1 MRSRSRKALGGYRR
15 NKSVSQID
23 KSLDSKKSRLSRKT
37 RSRYALNM
45 SKEKRKRTKSALSGK
60 SSLSLIKSTCA
71 ACNNRNSRSP
81 RPIPLRNPRVNKV
94 QSSILVSR
102 KQSLK
107 VRAELE
113 AQKNN
118 ASYETSDENMQGKVK
133 VPPLNL
139 DNAITKNAL
148 DPIHDRLVAVSARP
162 DMMRREVAKQRIANL
177 KQKKSNVDRVIQR
190 DQGWDSDSES
200 PGRYELPVRVHP
212 KLSNI
217 RHAHQ

>member
-1 MRSRSRKALGGYRR
+1 LGGYRR

-45 SKEKRKRTKSALSGK
+45 SKEKKKRTKSALSGK
-60 SSLSLIKSTCA
+60 SSLSLIKSNCA

-139 DNAITKNAL
+139 DNAISNNAL

-162 DMMRREVAKQRIANL
+162 DIMRREVAKQRIANL

-190 DQGWDSDSES
+190 DQGWASDSES
-200 PGRYELPVRVHP
+200 PERFELPVRVHP